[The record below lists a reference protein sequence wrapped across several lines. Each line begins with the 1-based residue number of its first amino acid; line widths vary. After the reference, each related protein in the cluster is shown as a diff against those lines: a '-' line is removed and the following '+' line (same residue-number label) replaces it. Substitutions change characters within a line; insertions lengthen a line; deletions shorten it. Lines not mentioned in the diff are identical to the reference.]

1 MSAVGFQYEVW
12 NNSTHAAFSAH
23 ACCDSRLA
31 APEEGRIPG
40 NEGNLV
46 ADM

>member
-12 NNSTHAAFSAH
+12 NNTTHAAFSTH

-31 APEEGRIPG
+31 APEEGKIPG